1 MSKMRTK
8 IIKECVEQGSFRR
21 FPIDYANKNRT
32 ILVKD
37 VTETFECLNVES
49 HSREDLT
56 MAKKKK
62 AKKKTAKRKTKKR
75 KKR

>member
-1 MSKMRTK
+1 MRTK
-8 IIKECVEQGSFRR
+8 IIKECDEQGLFRR
-21 FPIDYANKNRT
+21 FPIDYVNKKRT
-32 ILVKD
+32 ILGKD
-37 VTETFECLNVES
+37 VTETFECLNVKS

-75 KKR
+75 SKKR